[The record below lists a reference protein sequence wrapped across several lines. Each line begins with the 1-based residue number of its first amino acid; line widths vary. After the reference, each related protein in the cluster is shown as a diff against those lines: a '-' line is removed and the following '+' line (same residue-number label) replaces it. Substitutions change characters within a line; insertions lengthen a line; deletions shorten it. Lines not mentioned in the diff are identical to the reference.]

1 MIEALGLFLG
11 GATAGLVG
19 ALLGVGGGVLVVP
32 LLHLGFGLPLPV
44 AVGTSLVT
52 ITGTSL
58 AGSAGYLKRDLVRL
72 DLAIGLGLGSLVGAV
87 VASRLAAGV
96 PEDVLAPLFAAVM
109 VYAAVHLYWKS
120 HRSAGEPDPE
130 PTPARTRAAYVLS
143 PGAGLTAGLLG
154 IGGGIVQVP
163 ILRLLVGLD
172 IRRAV
177 ATSTL
182 MVGLNTSVAS
192 IAYLGRDEVALFA
205 VPLLLAG
212 ILAGASAA
220 PLLGEKVPRR
230 GLEAAF
236 SLLLLYAAVRMV
248 LP

>member
-1 MIEALGLFLG
+1 MIELLWLFLG

-32 LLHLGFGLPLPV
+32 LLHLGFDLPLPV

-72 DLAIGLGLGSLVGAV
+72 DLAIGLGLGSLAGAV
-87 VASRLAAGV
+87 AASLLAVFV

-109 VYAAVHLYWKS
+109 VYAAVHLFWKS
-120 HRSAGEPDPE
+120 HRAGDEEPPE
-130 PTPARTRAAYVLS
+130 PTPGRTRAAYLLS
-143 PGAGLTAGLLG
+143 PGAGLASGLLG

-182 MVGLNTSVAS
+182 MVGFNTSIAS
-192 IAYLGRDEVALFA
+192 IAYLSRDDVALSA

-212 ILAGASAA
+212 ILTGATVA
-220 PLLGEKVPRR
+220 PRLGERIPRR
-230 GLEAAF
+230 ALEAAF

-248 LP
+248 L